1 MHLLH
6 SYTDDFSVVHGVDL
20 LRIPSQDVYAYALSV
35 LDVLFT
41 KKELEESLLFASVK
55 STKPPLEK
63 SRVDQL
69 FGRFE

>member
-1 MHLLH
+1 M
-6 SYTDDFSVVHGVDL
+6 
-20 LRIPSQDVYAYALSV
+20 YALSV

-41 KKELEESLLFASVK
+41 KKELGESLLFASAK